1 MFEDTKEII
10 KSRKSKERQDNGRQ
24 KNKPE
29 NLQNTTQT
37 IKEQYEPHWKTGDEL
52 RYWNRVEHYDT

>member
-37 IKEQYEPHWKTGDEL
+37 IKEQYEPH
-52 RYWNRVEHYDT
+52 